1 MGGAVAGTRKGKV
14 YKWFWWGKLEGQRSL
29 RIPRHRWED
38 NMMDLQELEREGMD
52 WIEQTQNRDRWRV
65 FVNR

>member
-1 MGGAVAGTRKGKV
+1 VGK
-14 YKWFWWGKLEGQRSL
+14 FEGKRPL

-38 NMMDLQELEREGMD
+38 NIKMDLQELECEGMD
-52 WIEQTQNRDRWRV
+52 WIEQAQDRDRWRV